1 MARLMTFGVNYKAAL
16 QLDSTGHFFFWPAAY
31 YEVLLSETTLFP
43 PSLSKWSLIS
53 KAHLVR
59 CNDMMEGFI
68 MVPHFMIL
76 IVESIMTYN
85 GEPQSQS
92 ALLVNKWVFLIC

>member
-1 MARLMTFGVNYKAAL
+1 
-16 QLDSTGHFFFWPAAY
+16 
-31 YEVLLSETTLFP
+31 
-43 PSLSKWSLIS
+43 
-53 KAHLVR
+53 
-59 CNDMMEGFI
+59 